1 MCEDCGSAQQMTVH
15 PRQSDAMRPAQEDPG
30 VEMIIDFPGGA
41 RVDAHF
47 GGFVVPTD
55 QPASGGGQSSA
66 PTPFATFLSTIG
78 TCAGIYVLGFCR
90 QRGIPTDGIRLV
102 QRMGMDQATGLVRDI
117 DVTIELP
124 AAFPSKYADAVV
136 RAAEQCA
143 VKRHFENP
151 PVIRVASAMAAAAQV
166 D

>member
-1 MCEDCGSAQQMTVH
+1 MEMT
-15 PRQSDAMRPAQEDPG
+15 
-30 VEMIIDFPGGA
+30 IDFPGGA

-55 QPASGGGQSSA
+55 QPPAGGGESSA

-90 QRGIPTDGIRLV
+90 QRGIPTEGIRLV
-102 QRMGMDQATGLVRDI
+102 QRMQTDPATHLVSDVQ
-117 DVTIELP
+117 VTIELP
-124 AAFPSKYADAVV
+124 AGFPDKYADAVV

-143 VKRHFENP
+143 VKKHLENP
-151 PVIRVASAMAAAAQV
+151 PKFAVTTTVSAN
-166 D
+166 